1 MIDLASLYLIGMAGG
16 ALAGVA
22 KNVIRNRITRNRLNT
37 KVWNDQRNKREYEQ
51 ALKDYPELRLPF
63 DEDGIPILPTEWCGH
78 FCKAPS
84 AVPGNR
90 EWVHLPRGEHLFL
103 TEKPTWEDAN
113 ARHQRM
119 LKERAITYLRHNP
132 EVVARHQNTGYID
145 VQAFDGQNIRRIYE
159 YEWKNDCRCFE
170 CITNRRR
177 VWKNVE
183 AIDDDVAW

>member
-1 MIDLASLYLIGMAGG
+1 MLDFTSLYLIGMAGG

-22 KNVIRNRITRNRLNT
+22 KNIIMNKRTRIKLFT
-37 KVWNDQRNKREYEQ
+37 KEQNDLRNKREYEQ

-90 EWVHLPRGEHLFL
+90 EWVHLPRGEHLFI

-119 LKERAITYLRHNP
+119 LRDKAIAYLRANH
-132 EVVARHQNTGYID
+132 EVVRDDVDYVNVEAWGLGTVRKIYRHEFAD
-145 VQAFDGQNIRRIYE
+145 
-159 YEWKNDCRCFE
+159 DCRCFE
-170 CITNRRR
+170 CITNRG
-177 VWKNVE
+177 VWKDVE
-183 AIDDDVAW
+183 AIDNDPTW